1 MRVGT
6 KSEKEKML
14 QESRKGKNEK
24 KERKKKER
32 EREPMGRWERPPVGF
47 WRFTQSLVCE
57 AEVVYSPY
65 NLETL

>member
-1 MRVGT
+1 VRVGT

-32 EREPMGRWERPPVGF
+32 ERNDGTMGETTSWFLE
-47 WRFTQSLVCE
+47 
-57 AEVVYSPY
+57 VYSVVGV
-65 NLETL
+65 

>member
-1 MRVGT
+1 M
-6 KSEKEKML
+6 KS
-14 QESRKGKNEK
+14 K
-24 KERKKKER
+24 KERKRK

-57 AEVVYSPY
+57 AEVVYSPF